1 MVSLV
6 SVGLDPLARCDVNWD
21 GDRPPFYDRSP
32 PCQSIF
38 MKRDSIHL
46 VPL

>member
-1 MVSLV
+1 MSRVSM
-6 SVGLDPLARCDVNWD
+6 GLDPLAQCNVNWD
-21 GDRPPFYDRSP
+21 GDGPPFYDGSP

-38 MKRDSIHL
+38 MKRDSKHL